1 MFSEAR
7 GFGYFFPA
15 PDTEEVNR
23 GFNRP
28 SFGDEP
34 RPYTYFIL
42 HTSKTLL
49 TILEW
54 PLLIFLHLMDAIHI
68 KFRSK

>member
-15 PDTEEVNR
+15 PDPEEVNR

-49 TILEW
+49 TIL
-54 PLLIFLHLMDAIHI
+54 DIHY
-68 KFRSK
+68 

>member
-15 PDTEEVNR
+15 PDPEEVNR

-34 RPYTYFIL
+34 RDPYAYFNLQIEKSL
-42 HTSKTLL
+42 F
-49 TILEW
+49 
-54 PLLIFLHLMDAIHI
+54 LLIFLHLMDAI
-68 KFRSK
+68 

>member
-15 PDTEEVNR
+15 PDPEEVNR

-28 SFGDEP
+28 PSFGDEP
-34 RPYTYFIL
+34 RDPYAYFIL
-42 HTSKTLL
+42 QTSNSLL
-49 TILEW
+49 TILAT
-54 PLLIFLHLMDAIHI
+54 IDISTSYGRHI
-68 KFRSK
+68 IFRSK